1 MKIRVLAAADVRAAL
16 PMPMAIEAM
25 KSAFGQFS
33 SGDATVPLRGRLH
46 TDKGVTLLMP
56 AFLRRSRNLA
66 VKVVSVFGDNP
77 SLGLPTVSAL
87 VLVLDAETGIAR
99 AVMEGDSLTALRT
112 GAAGGLAADLLARS
126 DASTAALF
134 GAGVQGRAQLTA
146 VCAVRSIRRVMVFDP
161 SPEAAARLVKEIG
174 TWPNAPQA
182 RVAVSSAE
190 AVRQADIVMTA
201 TTATSPVFDGNDLQ
215 PGTHITGV
223 GSFTPEMQEIDAS
236 VVRRAYVVVDARE
249 AAMAEAGDLIK
260 AEASI
265 DAELGEIV
273 NGDRPGRQND
283 EQITFFKS
291 VGMAAQDAVAAAAV
305 LAAAEDQGLGIVADL
320 S

>member
-1 MKIRVLAAADVRAAL
+1 MKIRVLSAADVRTAL
-16 PMPMAIEAM
+16 PMPVAIEAM

-56 AFLRRSRNLA
+56 AFLKRSRDLA

-77 SLGLPTVSAL
+77 SLGLPTVAGL
-87 VLVLDAETGIAR
+87 LLVLDAETGIPQ

-112 GAAGGLAADLLARS
+112 GAAGGLAADLLARK

-134 GAGVQGRAQLTA
+134 GAGVQGRSQLA
-146 VCAVRSIRRVMVFDP
+146 AACAVRSIRRVMVVDP
-161 SPEAAARLVKEIG
+161 SPEAAARLVEEIL
-174 TWPNAPQA
+174 TWPDAPQA
-182 RVAVSSAE
+182 VVAASSAE
-190 AVRQADIVMTA
+190 SVRQADLIMAA
-201 TTATSPVFDGNDLQ
+201 TTAAAPVFDGKDVS

-236 VVRRAYVVVDARE
+236 LIRRAYVVVDGRE
-249 AAMAEAGDLIK
+249 GAKAEAGDLIM
-260 AEASI
+260 AGASI
-265 DAELGEIV
+265 DAELGEII
-273 NGDRPGRQND
+273 NGDKPGRRDD

-291 VGMAAQDAVAAAAV
+291 VGMAAQDAAAAAAV
-305 LAAAEDQGLGIVADL
+305 LTAAEDQGLGTVIDL

>member
-201 TTATSPVFDGNDLQ
+201 TTATTPVFDGNDLQ

-273 NGDRPGRQND
+273 NGDKPGRQND

-305 LAAAEDQGLGIVADL
+305 LAAAEDEGLGIVADL

>member
-99 AVMEGDSLTALRT
+99 AVIEGDSLTALRT

-201 TTATSPVFDGNDLQ
+201 TTATTPVFDGNDLQ

-273 NGDRPGRQND
+273 NGDKPGRQND

-305 LAAAEDQGLGIVADL
+305 LAAAEDEGLGIVADL

>member
-1 MKIRVLAAADVRAAL
+1 MQIRVLTAADVRTAL
-16 PMPMAIEAM
+16 PMSSAIEAM
-25 KSAFGQFS
+25 KLAFGQFS

-56 AFLRRSRNLA
+56 AFLKRSRDLA

-87 VLVLDAETGIAR
+87 VLVLDAETGIPR

-112 GAAGGLAADLLARS
+112 GAGGGLAADHLARK

-134 GAGVQGRAQLTA
+134 GAGIQGRAQLEA
-146 VCAVRSIRRVMVFDP
+146 VCAVRPIRRVMVFNRT
-161 SPEAAARLVKEIG
+161 PEAAERLVKEIG
-174 TWPNAPQA
+174 TWPDAPQA
-182 RVAVSSAE
+182 LVAASAAE
-190 AVRQADIVMTA
+190 AVRQADIVITA
-201 TTATSPVFDGNDLQ
+201 TTATTPVFNGDDL
-215 PGTHITGV
+215 PVGTHITGV

-236 VVRRAYVVVDARE
+236 VVRCAYVVVDGRE
-249 AAMAEAGDLIK
+249 GAMAEAGDLIK
-260 AEASI
+260 AGATI

-273 NGDRPGRQND
+273 NGDRPGRRDD

-291 VGMAAQDAVAAAAV
+291 VGMAAQDAAAAAAV
-305 LAAAEDQGLGIVADL
+305 LEAAEAQELGTVIDL